1 MEVTNP
7 RCAEL
12 DVHKKTA
19 GACCLITAS
28 TGEMERETRT
38 FSTMTQE
45 LLALG
50 DWLSSKGI
58 THVAMESTRE
68 YWKPVYNLLDLGFE
82 VLVVNAQ
89 HIKNVP
95 GRKTDAK
102 DAEWLAQLLRHGA
115 EY

>member
-19 GACCLITAS
+19 VACCLITAS

-38 FSTMTQE
+38 FSTMSQE

-50 DWLSSKGI
+50 D
-58 THVAMESTRE
+58 
-68 YWKPVYNLLDLGFE
+68 
-82 VLVVNAQ
+82 
-89 HIKNVP
+89 
-95 GRKTDAK
+95 
-102 DAEWLAQLLRHGA
+102 
-115 EY
+115 